1 MAFYSINK
9 RLRGERT
16 VYSTSVKQKNKGKI
30 VFSKSKAFT
39 SLRWEDLNI
48 SGKPSLCNCGVKAGD
63 IEINAFRFSNCENRA
78 YLVHVDELSAMLDEK
93 DRKLLLNFL
102 AAPFSPKNI
111 GHRCI
116 LVH

>member
-16 VYSTSVKQKNKGKI
+16 VYSTSAEQKNKGKI